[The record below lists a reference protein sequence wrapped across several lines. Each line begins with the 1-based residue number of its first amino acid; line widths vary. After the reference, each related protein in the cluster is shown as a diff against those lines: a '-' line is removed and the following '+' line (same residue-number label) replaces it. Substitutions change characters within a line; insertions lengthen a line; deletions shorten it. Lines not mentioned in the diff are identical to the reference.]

1 MKSAFMVS
9 AIQSGAGKTTVSLAL
24 MASLKRLGFDVQP
37 FKAGPD
43 FIDPG
48 LHRAITGKTSW
59 NLDRWMCT
67 DDYVRQTFT
76 THGPASDVAI
86 VEGVMG
92 LFDGGETSTAALAK
106 LVGLPVVLVLDVR
119 GMAESAAAV
128 VAGILSI
135 DYGLTLAG
143 VILNR
148 VGSPKH
154 LQRVRAAIGFH
165 TGVEVIGAIP
175 SEATIHVQERHLGLF
190 TAEDGPVT
198 EEFACCAAT
207 LAMENI
213 DLHRLLS
220 LTEVPPAPQ
229 PPACR
234 QECGP
239 DRLNRYCQNSG
250 VSRTGGTLAVARDK
264 AFCFYYEDNFELLV
278 HAGVRIVF
286 FSPLDDEALPGGI
299 DGLYLGG
306 GYPELYAVRLSGN
319 ISMRESIRR
328 FISYGGVVYAECG
341 GFMYLTG
348 GINDFDGSFYP
359 MVGTFPVNA
368 SMKRGRAHLGYR
380 EVTLIED
387 SIIGKKGD
395 RFRGHEFHYSVIDE
409 MPSVVTRVYGS
420 EENAQ
425 GYQLGNCLAS
435 YVHLHFA
442 GGSSSS
448 GGAAV
453 ALANS
458 LACSAAGSA
467 VNSPG

>member
-1 MKSAFMVS
+1 MKSAFTVS

-59 NLDRWMCT
+59 NLDRWMCS
-67 DDYVRQTFT
+67 DDYVRQTFI
-76 THGPASDVAI
+76 THASASDVAV

-106 LVGLPVVLVLDVR
+106 LVGLPIVLVLDVR

-128 VAGILSI
+128 VAGILSM
-135 DYGLTLAG
+135 DNGLTLAG

-154 LQRVRAAIGFH
+154 LQRVRAAIDLY

-175 SEATIHVQERHLGLF
+175 TEAKIHVQERHLGLF
-190 TAEDGPVT
+190 TAEDGPVN
-198 EEFACCAAT
+198 EEFTGSAAT
-207 LAMENI
+207 LARENI
-213 DLHRLLS
+213 NLHRLLS
-220 LTEVPPAPQ
+220 LTTVPSDSVYRKDDSPYL
-229 PPACR
+229 
-234 QECGP
+234 
-239 DRLNRYCQNSG
+239 LNRYCHISG
-250 VSRTGGTLAVARDK
+250 VSRGVSHTGGTLAVARDK

-278 HAGVRIVF
+278 HYGVKIVF

-328 FISYGGVVYAECG
+328 FVSSGRVVYAECG
-341 GFMYLTG
+341 GFMYLTN
-348 GINDFDGSFYP
+348 GINDFDGHYYP
-359 MVGTFPVNA
+359 MVGTFPVSA
-368 SMKRGRAHLGYR
+368 TMKRGRVHLGYR
-380 EVTLIED
+380 EVTLAQD
-387 SIIGKKGD
+387 TIIGKKGD
-395 RFRGHEFHYSVIDE
+395 RLRGHEFHYSVIDE
-409 MPSVVTRVYGS
+409 MPSVVKRVYTP
-420 EENAQ
+420 EENAG

-442 GGSSSS
+442 GGS
-448 GGAAV
+448 GTAAV

-458 LACSAAGSA
+458 LAGSA
-467 VNSPG
+467 VNFTG